1 MATDAVT
8 LIMNDHRLMEQ
19 LFERLKSDDGDRRA
33 LLAETAARLAA
44 HSHAEEQKV
53 YPALAKAAPGELGDV
68 EHAVEEHHDADV
80 LLHRLQG
87 MEPADPA
94 FNMVLEKFVKAVL
107 KHVQEEESQLLPALQ
122 EAVDPQTL
130 EALGA
135 AFEEVRAHE
144 LEVAGMGRAATGGSD
159 PAPNR
164 QAQERNPDDMSR
176 DELYAQ
182 AKEAG
187 IAGRSNMT
195 KAELARAL
203 RDQG

>member
-1 MATDAVT
+1 MTT
-8 LIMNDHRLMEQ
+8 GRW
-19 LFERLKSDDGDRRA
+19 S
-33 LLAETAARLAA
+33 
-44 HSHAEEQKV
+44 
-53 YPALAKAAPGELGDV
+53 YPALSKAAPGELGDV

-107 KHVQEEESQLLPALQ
+107 EHVQEEESQLLPALQ
-122 EAVDPQTL
+122 EAV
-130 EALGA
+130 GMS
-135 AFEEVRAHE
+135 RAP
-144 LEVAGMGRAATGGSD
+144 AGGSD
-159 PAPNR
+159 RAPKR
-164 QAQERNPDDMSR
+164 QAQERNREDMSR

-195 KAELARAL
+195 KE
-203 RDQG
+203 